1 MVSEHFR
8 PPPGQAPDQEPA
20 GQEPVSD
27 LEDAFMQNVRGIM
40 EAHYAD
46 EDFGLPQLCQKIGMS
61 RSQLFRKMTALVN
74 TSPSDFIRSYR
85 LNKAKIFLETT
96 DLAVSEVAWKVG
108 YKDLA
113 HFSRP
118 FQDAYGNPPSTT
130 VKYLIFSL
138 LF

>member
-27 LEDAFMQNVRGIM
+27 LEDAFMQNVRGIV

-61 RSQLFRKMTALVN
+61 RSQLFRKMAALPIAVQL
-74 TSPSDFIRSYR
+74 SA
-85 LNKAKIFLETT
+85 KAKLVEAPAELPQEAAS
-96 DLAVSEVAWKVG
+96 D
-108 YKDLA
+108 
-113 HFSRP
+113 HSR
-118 FQDAYGNPPSTT
+118 G
-130 VKYLIFSL
+130 
-138 LF
+138 